1 MWLYA
6 GAGWLHQIFQY
17 QTREW
22 QSLSQGY
29 LYINRN
35 LMRTGPRSKDASHV
49 KVSFSAGWA
58 AQAPCLLCPCSCP
71 CTAKPSTQGWLSP
84 APGKGCKE
92 KTALLMSDFL
102 FLGTSLNCRVAHSW
116 SKFYKLK
123 SWHRVPFGVSW
134 RQQWLSFWARWFF
147 KAKLLVCCGCD
158 IDDLIAVT
166 VFPRCLGVA
175 KLCLD
180 IPGRSQR
187 NLALTDSFSVAIYI
201 WQSKIHKLVVKK
213 KKTYIK
219 RGEVIP
225 PARLFC
231 KWCWRAFSVAIHA
244 FSSDSA

>member
-6 GAGWLHQIFQY
+6 GAGWLRQIFQY
-17 QTREW
+17 QRHEW

-35 LMRTGPRSKDASHV
+35 LMRTGPRSKDASRV
-49 KVSFSAGWA
+49 KVSFPAGWA
-58 AQAPCLLCPCSCP
+58 AQTHCLLCPCPCP

-92 KTALLMSDFL
+92 KTTLLTSDFL
-102 FLGTSLNCRVAHSW
+102 FLGTSLDCRVAHSW

-134 RQQWLSFWARWFF
+134 HQQWLSFWARWFF

-180 IPGRSQR
+180 ILGRSQR
-187 NLALTDSFSVAIYI
+187 NLALTDSFSVAIYMA
-201 WQSKIHKLVVKK
+201 KK
-213 KKTYIK
+213 NTYI
-219 RGEVIP
+219 G
-225 PARLFC
+225 C
-231 KWCWRAFSVAIHA
+231 KGKKNIYV
-244 FSSDSA
+244 